1 MAYTNIA
8 LTKLLCQEKNDA
20 LPNSQGLNL
29 VGFGPLKAN
38 SSGVVSAINPT
49 NTNQVLMSGS
59 TSGTGEDPVWRPFP
73 IYSGNTAIAATLNA
87 SITITGLT
95 DMTTF
100 ANVQATMTY
109 LSSPPPSAAG
119 ILSCAWQLVD
129 DTSIKIF
136 VNGTPGASAYI
147 SWAVLKKG

>member
-8 LTKLLCQEKNDA
+8 LTKFISQEKNDA

-29 VGFGPLKAN
+29 VGYGPLKAN
-38 SSGVVSAINPT
+38 SSGVISAITPT
-49 NTNQVLMSGS
+49 NTNQVFMSGS
-59 TSGTGEDPVWRPFP
+59 TTGTTEDPVWRSFP
-73 IYSGNTAIAATLNA
+73 IYSAVTAIAATLNP

-100 ANVQATMTY
+100 AIVTATMTY
-109 LSSPPPSAAG
+109 LSSPPPSAAD
-119 ILSCAWQLVD
+119 ILPCAWQLVD

-136 VNGTPGASAYI
+136 VNGTPGTGAYI